1 MELMKRGHFA
11 FLPAAIVALT
21 LVQGLD
27 TSRSMAHEDA
37 DGVVKQRMQAMK
49 DMGQAMKDL
58 AAMVRRETSY
68 DAERVKANTRT
79 IAGHAGP
86 SMLSL
91 FPEGSNGPPS
101 EARQE
106 VWQDWQDFAR
116 LASDLAEKATAMEV
130 AARQDVG
137 SNSSTP
143 MAPAFAALG
152 KVCSACHKSFRQ
164 KSK

>member
-1 MELMKRGHFA
+1 MKRDHFA
-11 FLPAAIVALT
+11 FLLAIIAAVA

-27 TSRSMAHEDA
+27 TSRSMAHEGA

-58 AAMVRRETSY
+58 AAIVRRQTPY
-68 DAERVKANTRT
+68 DAERVKANART

-86 SMLSL
+86 SLLSL

-101 EARQE
+101 EARQT
-106 VWQDWQDFAR
+106 VWQDWQDFSR
-116 LASDLAEKATAMEV
+116 LASDLAEKATALEV
-130 AARQDVG
+130 ATLQAVA
-137 SNSSTP
+137 SNSSAL

-152 KVCSACHKSFRQ
+152 KVCSACHKSFRRT
-164 KSK
+164 K